1 MGNVLAKNLV
11 VFRYP
16 QRDVAASR
24 GIALLT
30 QNQYWDHITRLSGV
44 SNIAQRLRIIDD
56 STLHTQHNVTYPHPG
71 FLRNALDG
79 DHFGT
84 FWLAVCAEALAH
96 GGDRGAKVDA
106 TAVLLD
112 IFPTLLAAA
121 GLGTYFSRQ
130 GESERS
136 D

>member
-1 MGNVLAKNLV
+1 LAKNLV

-30 QNQYWDHITRLSGV
+30 QNQYWDHITGLSGV
-44 SNIAQRLRIIDD
+44 SNIVQRLRIIDD
-56 STLHTQHNVTYPHPG
+56 STLHTQHHVTYPHPG

-84 FWLAVCAEALAH
+84 TIHIKLIATI
-96 GGDRGAKVDA
+96 GGQIANGNAQSR
-106 TAVLLD
+106 LLTRTTR
-112 IFPTLLAAA
+112 PSA
-121 GLGTYFSRQ
+121 GRSLGVFR
-130 GESERS
+130 
-136 D
+136 